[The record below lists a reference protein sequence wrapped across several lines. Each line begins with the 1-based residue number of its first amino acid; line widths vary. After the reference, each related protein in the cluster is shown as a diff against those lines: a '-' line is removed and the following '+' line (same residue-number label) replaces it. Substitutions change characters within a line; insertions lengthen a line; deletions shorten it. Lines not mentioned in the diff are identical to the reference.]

1 MLDNFVK
8 SRILIYHNAK
18 IKYLPNGNC
27 KVTCFSMPVYK
38 EQGWVCTKVEK
49 CQAEKKYQAEKRQR
63 EPTDEVRKDSVK
75 RAKDKIF
82 EIAVANTWDYMVTFT
97 LDPEKCNRYDP
108 QEVKKKF
115 CKWLENMVQRRGLKA
130 LIVPEL
136 HQDGAI
142 HFHGLVNDCFD
153 FVHSGTYK
161 IDGRKQPVELS
172 TLKRW
177 KLTPDSEGVRDVFN
191 IDEYKLGF
199 ATAIKLEGR
208 IDTVAAYMT
217 KYCTKG
223 IDLHKIL
230 GKFYLAVG
238 DIKRELPSEL
248 LDLDVLALKDVAK
261 LVELSEI
268 NGFVLYACMTREEL
282 KKYEK

>member
-8 SRILIYHNAK
+8 SRNLIYHNAK

-27 KVTCFSMPVYK
+27 KVTCFSKPVYK
-38 EQGWVCTKVEK
+38 EQGWESTRVE
-49 CQAEKKYQAEKRQR
+49 KYQAEKQQR
-63 EPTDEVRKDSVK
+63 VLSDEVRKDSVK

-82 EIAVANTWDYMVTFT
+82 DIASANTWNYMVTFT

-142 HFHGLVNDCFD
+142 HFHGLVNDCFN

-161 IDGRKQPVELS
+161 IDGRKKPVKLS
-172 TLKRW
+172 TLKKL
-177 KLTPDSEGVRDVFN
+177 KLTSDSEGVRDVFN
-191 IDEYKLGF
+191 IAEYKLGF
-199 ATAIKLEGR
+199 ATAVKLDGR
-208 IDTVAAYMT
+208 CEAVAFYMT
-217 KYCTKG
+217 KYCTKD

-261 LVELSEI
+261 LVELPE
-268 NGFVLYACMTREEL
+268 NYGFVLYTCMTREEL